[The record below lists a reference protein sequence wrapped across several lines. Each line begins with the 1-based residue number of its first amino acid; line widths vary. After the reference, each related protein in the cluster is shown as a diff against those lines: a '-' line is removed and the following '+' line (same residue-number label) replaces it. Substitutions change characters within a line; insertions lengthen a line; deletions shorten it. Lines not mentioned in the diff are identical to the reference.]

1 MTEYPTAATTAS
13 RTATLTFFASAA
25 EAAGLPTMDVPV
37 RDGDSYRDVLLR
49 SAEGNDRLGRIVD
62 GSAVFAAGEL
72 VRDLDRPATVDQL
85 DVLPPFAGG

>member
-1 MTEYPTAATTAS
+1 MVGHERARRKRRARLHA
-13 RTATLTFFASAA
+13 R
-25 EAAGLPTMDVPV
+25 GDVPV
-37 RDGDSYRDVLLR
+37 RDGDSYRDVLLL
-49 SAEGNDRLGRIVD
+49 SAEGNDRLGRIPD